1 MDNPNQSMNDNF
13 NFINNPLLNQNFY
26 YNQNFQMN
34 PNNFVPYFP
43 QGINQMNAQIN
54 IMQNINPFFMQY
66 INLLNQMNMQ
76 FPFNM
81 NNQNNQNNQNS
92 QNIIDIPLDFAFK
105 DIKLFDLNNLSLK
118 QLYLI
123 NAIIQFYKSHNNIY
137 MNFENPIQIQYILNF
152 LECKNNVCKYNNE
165 KVEDPLY
172 YINEQKK
179 IINFINSNYIVYK
192 VSIPKKI
199 TKFDLYTIAKHY
211 QTNKFISTD
220 VLLIYNDIILE
231 NDESSIDS
239 ISENDFIKIIDI
251 RNYPDNSYFNT
262 LQNFQKNQINFTFI
276 YDNGKKQNLILPE
289 DIKISELLKAF
300 YLKNG
305 LENHNCKLVFNGITL
320 SQNDEAKSKSLLNSI
335 E

>member
-1 MDNPNQSMNDNF
+1 MF
-13 NFINNPLLNQNFY
+13 
-26 YNQNFQMN
+26 
-34 PNNFVPYFP
+34 
-43 QGINQMNAQIN
+43 
-54 IMQNINPFFMQY
+54 
-66 INLLNQMNMQ
+66 
-76 FPFNM
+76 
-81 NNQNNQNNQNS
+81 
-92 QNIIDIPLDFAFK
+92 FK
-105 DIKLFDLNNLSLK
+105 DIKLFDVNNLSEK

-123 NAIIQFYKSHNNIY
+123 NAIIQFHKSHNNIY

-152 LECKNNVCKYNNE
+152 LEYKIDACKYNNE

-192 VSIPKKI
+192 VSIPIKI

-220 VLLIYNDIILE
+220 VLLIYNGIILE

-262 LQNFQKNQINFTFI
+262 LQSNQKNKTNFAFI
-276 YDNGKKQNLILPE
+276 FDNGKKQNLALPE

-305 LENHNCKLVFNGITL
+305 LENHYCKLVCNGTTL
-320 SQNDEAKSKSLLNSI
+320 SQNDETKSNFLFNSNVITIKAITMNNVPYIFGKLIIAHISYFEKKVPNWIFDIGVLNSI
-335 E
+335 NYIISQNESFYHRKVKKLEIGNLIIKRDDKRSLLSLGITKDFNCCIDFENI